1 MMRNNN
7 RPRRRELLRE
17 LSDGVLP
24 GIPLVEISDDRRVL
38 IEHHR
43 GVVTYGS
50 CEICVRVRY
59 GIISVI
65 GTGLNLARMTRDQLV
80 ICGCIDAVRLLRS
93 KGGS

>member
-1 MMRNNN
+1 MKQNKKGFHRL
-7 RPRRRELLRE
+7 EKLGD

-43 GVVTYGS
+43 GVVAYGC

-59 GIISVI
+59 GMVSVI
-65 GTGLNLARMTRDQLV
+65 GSNLNLARMTKEQLV
-80 ICGCIDAVRLLRS
+80 ICGCIEGVRLQRT
-93 KGGS
+93 GGGK